1 MTRHVTPINL
11 EAVQIRD
18 SARKHGV
25 ADDDI
30 HHAWRNVIATAEQ
43 EFDGELRIIAIGP
56 ARDGS
61 LLELVL
67 VPAETPAR
75 IIHAAPARPSFRTRL
90 NLR

>member
-1 MTRHVTPINL
+1 M
-11 EAVQIRD
+11 EIRD

-25 ADDDI
+25 EDDDI
-30 HHAWRNVIATAEQ
+30 RHAWRNVVATAEQ

-56 ARDGS
+56 ARDGA

-67 VPAETPAR
+67 VPAGIPVR
-75 IIHAAPARPSFRTRL
+75 VIHAAAARPSFRARL